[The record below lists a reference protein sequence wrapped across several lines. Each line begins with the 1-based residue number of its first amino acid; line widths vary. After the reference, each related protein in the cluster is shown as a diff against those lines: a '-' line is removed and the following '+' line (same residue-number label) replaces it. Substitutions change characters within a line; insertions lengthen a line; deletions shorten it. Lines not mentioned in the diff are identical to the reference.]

1 MKSFLIA
8 LSFVLFNQAYAEVGV
23 SVSIGEPGFYGR
35 LDMNNFPQPQLIYSQ
50 PMTVGPVPMSRPP
63 IYLRVPPG
71 YAKNWRRHC
80 HEYNA
85 CRERVYFVRDNG
97 AGFDMKY
104 ASKLFSPFQR
114 LHRQDEFEG
123 TGVGLATV
131 QRIIHRHGGRIWAEA
146 KVAEGATFYFTLGR
160 AMHG

>member
-1 MKSFLIA
+1 MKRRFGRIIPSSIDNRETDVKRFIIA
-8 LSFVLFNQAYAEVGV
+8 LSFMLFNAHAYADVGV

-50 PMTVGPVPMSRPP
+50 PMTIGPVPMGRPP

-85 CRERVYFVRDNG
+85 CREHVYFVRDSWYRYQYAPRYRRDEDRFDRRDEG
-97 AGFDMKY
+97 RDHRDGDRGRGEGDHRGF
-104 ASKLFSPFQR
+104 
-114 LHRQDEFEG
+114 
-123 TGVGLATV
+123 
-131 QRIIHRHGGRIWAEA
+131 GRD
-146 KVAEGATFYFTLGR
+146 
-160 AMHG
+160 